1 MADTPVPAIMP
12 ARRRIRR
19 MQCGDGKGCGAEAGS
34 AVVEFVF
41 LGVLLLVPVVYAI
54 LAVSQLQAA
63 AFAAVG
69 AADHAAKVFVAADTE
84 PRARAAAVD
93 AAARA
98 VRNMGLPAGSE
109 DVSVRCSGPCLH
121 PGSRVTVT
129 VTVSVA
135 LPLLPA
141 GAGADVGR
149 ASASAT
155 HRVERFG

>member
-1 MADTPVPAIMP
+1 VRLP
-12 ARRRIRR
+12 RRGR
-19 MQCGDGKGCGAEAGS
+19 GEEGS
-34 AVVEFVF
+34 AVVEFIF

-54 LAVSQLQAA
+54 LTVSQVQAA

-69 AADHAAKVFVAADTE
+69 AADHAAKVFVAADSE
-84 PRARAAAVD
+84 ARARAAAAD

-109 DVSVRCSGPCLH
+109 DVAVRCSGPCLD
-121 PGSRVTVT
+121 PGSQVTVT
-129 VTVSVA
+129 VTVRVA
-135 LPLLPA
+135 LPLLPS
-141 GAGADVGR
+141 GTGADVGS